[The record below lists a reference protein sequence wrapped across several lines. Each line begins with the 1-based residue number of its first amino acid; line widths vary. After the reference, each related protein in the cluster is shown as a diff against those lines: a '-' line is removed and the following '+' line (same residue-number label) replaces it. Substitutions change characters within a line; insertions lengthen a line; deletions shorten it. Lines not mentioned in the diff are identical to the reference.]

1 MSSLTVEITEVE
13 AGASSSFWITIPGPE
28 GSALVVSRKM
38 HKVPPHMRLKNQ
50 TSNLYDPVIVSYG
63 PYHHGKDHL
72 RQAEDLKGQALDLLF
87 SETGKDKAFFMIYIL
102 RRINHIRDC
111 YVGVSVDVYDETKL
125 AEMMLADA
133 CLILYIH
140 DAMDGNDEF
149 FDMGYRCLGF
159 AGMRLVVRDL
169 YLLENQI
176 PYWIVQFLDSF
187 RRRRCPS
194 VLTSPL
200 QEPVHLLAILH
211 LTLFR
216 KERQNLE
223 VRQPKPEFKLISWL
237 RWRSRNQK
245 ESTTGDNLENIS
257 YPHRSVMDLK
267 AKGFRFESSSDLLTD
282 IKFESYCFHGK
293 LQIPSRHIT
302 DHFKYFYSNMIAFEV
317 SPAAYTGFAVAS
329 YVNFMKS
336 FIESPDDVK
345 ELQEKGIFRT
355 TFSNEEVVQMFK
367 EMDTYGLDK
376 RDAFLE
382 VKMRIEKHCSNK
394 AKTWMAELLH
404 TYFRSPWTVLA
415 LFAAIVALCL
425 ASLQG
430 YYAIRRANKSSS

>member
-1 MSSLTVEITEVE
+1 MSSSTGEITEEE
-13 AGASSSFWITIPGPE
+13 AGVCSSFRITIPGQE
-28 GSALVVSRKM
+28 GSSLVVSRKM
-38 HKVPPHMRLKNQ
+38 HRVPPQMRLNNR
-50 TSNLYDPVIVSYG
+50 TSNFYDPVIVSYG
-63 PYHHGKDHL
+63 PYHHGKDQ
-72 RQAEDLKGQALDLLF
+72 RQAEDLKRQALDLLF
-87 SETGKDKAFFMIYIL
+87 SETGKNKAFFMAYIL
-102 RRINHIRDC
+102 RRIDRIRDC
-111 YVGVSVDVYDETKL
+111 YVGVSGDVYDDTEL

-133 CLILYIH
+133 CLILYIN
-140 DAMDGNDEF
+140 DAMDGNDVF
-149 FDMGYRCLGF
+149 FDMGYRSLGF

-176 PYWIVQFLDSF
+176 PYWIIQFLDSF
-187 RRRRCPS
+187 RRGRCPS

-200 QEPVHLLAILH
+200 PEPVHLLAIRH
-211 LTLFR
+211 LTLFKR
-216 KERQNLE
+216 RQNHE
-223 VRQPKPEFKLISWL
+223 VRQPKPEFIQLISWL
-237 RWRSRNQK
+237 RWISRNQK
-245 ESTTGDNLENIS
+245 ESTTGHNLENFS
-257 YPHRSVMDLK
+257 CPRRSVMDLK
-267 AKGFRFESSSDLLTD
+267 AKGIRFESSSDLLTD

-293 LQIPSRHIT
+293 LQLPSRHIA
-302 DHFKYFYSNMIAFEV
+302 DHFTYFNSNMIAFGM
-317 SPAAYTGFAVAS
+317 SLGAYTEFAVAS

-336 FIESPDDVK
+336 LIESPDDVK

-394 AKTWMAELLH
+394 AKTWMAKLLH

-415 LFAAIVALCL
+415 LFAAIFALGL

-430 YYAIRRANKSSS
+430 YYAIRRANKSSP